1 MDSRPCVLTPYRKE
15 LAYLHPLKPQ
25 QFIDPVGKGSS
36 LLGTALRFQRY
47 LRIWSNELP
56 LSQ

>member
-1 MDSRPCVLTPYRKE
+1 MDPRPCVPTPHRKE

-47 LRIWSNELP
+47 LRVWSNELP
-56 LSQ
+56 SSQ